1 MDSAA
6 AWRPRMGVRCSRA
19 AAPAGERSSLSAPK
33 GSLHP
38 WFSETCSSAAVEG
51 FPKGLRRGDSLRR
64 ASVRGI
70 LRPRGATGGSA
81 HRIYNAT
88 RAGQGGGAES
98 NQTAGPRGRPPAPG
112 PVEPTVL
119 PRHQSTA
126 QGVERSGGG
135 VAPRS
140 REAVSPLQRVVIGP
154 LVFYQRFVSPALP
167 SACRFHPTCSEYMR
181 EAVERYGAA
190 RGVWMGLRRVARCH
204 PFHSGGFDP
213 VR

>member
-1 MDSAA
+1 
-6 AWRPRMGVRCSRA
+6 MGVRCSRA

-126 QGVERSGGG
+126 QGIERSGGG

-167 SACRFHPTCSEYMR
+167 SACRFHPALPGDPDR
-181 EAVERYGAA
+181 RRRRGGWPFLRRRRYGLRLPHCGCLFHPRNRQADAA
-190 RGVWMGLRRVARCH
+190 QRLYAGR
-204 PFHSGGFDP
+204 
-213 VR
+213 

>member
-1 MDSAA
+1 
-6 AWRPRMGVRCSRA
+6 MGVRCSRA
-19 AAPAGERSSLSAPK
+19 VALAGERSSLSAPK

-38 WFSETCSSAAVEG
+38 WFSETCSSVAAEG
-51 FPKGLRRGDSLRR
+51 FPKGLRRGGSLRR
-64 ASVRGI
+64 PSVHGF
-70 LRPRGATGGSA
+70 LRPRSASGGPP
-81 HRIYNAT
+81 HRIHYPT
-88 RAGQGGGAES
+88 RPRQGGGAEPD
-98 NQTAGPRGRPPAPG
+98 QAAGARGRPPAPR

-119 PRHQSTA
+119 SRHQSTA

-140 REAVSPLQRVVIGP
+140 REAVSPLQWIVVGP
-154 LVFYQRFVSPALP
+154 LRFYKRFVSPALP

-181 EAVERYGAA
+181 EAVERYGAI

>member
-1 MDSAA
+1 
-6 AWRPRMGVRCSRA
+6 MGVRCSRA

-38 WFSETCSSAAVEG
+38 WFSETCSPAAVEG
-51 FPKGLRRGDSLRR
+51 FPKGLQRGGSLRR
-64 ASVRGI
+64 PFVRGF
-70 LRPRGATGGSA
+70 LRTRSSPGGPPYRIHDAARPWQGCGAQS
-81 HRIYNAT
+81 H
-88 RAGQGGGAES
+88 
-98 NQTAGPRGRPPAPG
+98 QTAGPRGRPPASR

-140 REAVSPLQRVVIGP
+140 GEAVSPLQWIVIGS
-154 LVFYQRFVSPALP
+154 LGIYRRFVSPALP

-181 EAVERYGAA
+181 EAVERYGAV

-213 VR
+213 VQ

>member
-1 MDSAA
+1 
-6 AWRPRMGVRCSRA
+6 MGVRCSRA

-51 FPKGLRRGDSLRR
+51 FPKGLRRGDSVRR

-70 LRPRGATGGSA
+70 LRPRGVTGGSPD
-81 HRIYNAT
+81 RIYYAT
-88 RAGQGGGAES
+88 RIGQGGGAES
-98 NQTAGPRGRPPAPG
+98 DQTAGPRSGAPAPG

-119 PRHQSTA
+119 SRHQSTA

-135 VAPRS
+135 VAPRGG
-140 REAVSPLQRVVIGP
+140 EAISALQWSVIGP
-154 LVFYQRFVSPALP
+154 LRFYKRFISPVLP
-167 SACRFHPTCSEYMR
+167 SACRFHPTCSEYMA
-181 EAVERYGAA
+181 EAVRRYGAA

-204 PFHSGGFDP
+204 PFHAGGFDP

>member
-1 MDSAA
+1 
-6 AWRPRMGVRCSRA
+6 MGVRCSRA
-19 AAPAGERSSLSAPK
+19 VAPAGERSSLSAPK

-38 WFSETCSSAAVEG
+38 RFSETCSSAAVEG
-51 FPKGLRRGDSLRR
+51 FPKGLRRGSPLYRP
-64 ASVRGI
+64 SVRGF
-70 LRPRGATGGSA
+70 LRPRSAAGGPP
-81 HRIYNAT
+81 HRIHYAT
-88 RAGQGGGAES
+88 RAWQGGGAES
-98 NQTAGPRGRPPAPG
+98 DQTAGPRGRPPAPR
-112 PVEPTVL
+112 PAEPTVL
-119 PRHQSTA
+119 HRHQSTA
-126 QGVERSGGG
+126 QSVERSGGG

-140 REAVSPLQRVVIGP
+140 GKAVSPLQWIVIGP
-154 LVFYQRFVSPALP
+154 LRFYKRFVSPALP